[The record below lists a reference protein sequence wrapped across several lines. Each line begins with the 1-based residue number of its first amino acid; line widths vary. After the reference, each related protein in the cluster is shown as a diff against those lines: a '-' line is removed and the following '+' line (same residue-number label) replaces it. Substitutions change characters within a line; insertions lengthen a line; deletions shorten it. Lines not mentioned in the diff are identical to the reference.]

1 MKRLIPVLVALLL
14 TLVADGVTAQRRGAP
29 QQRAEEGRRAR
40 MEQMIQ
46 GRFDAM
52 VREQL
57 GLSDEQSQKLENVLE
72 GFREQRR
79 GFMQDERSTRR
90 QLMNLGAGDEL
101 TEEQATEALQAMLR
115 LREEEVRLFREEQEA
130 LVGVISARQL
140 LRFVVMREQLNQR
153 IQSIRGG
160 GGRGM
165 GPPAG
170 RRPGGRGGPPG
181 GFRLER

>member
-1 MKRLIPVLVALLL
+1 MNRLIGVLVALLITVGSEGL
-14 TLVADGVTAQRRGAP
+14 TAQRRGSP
-29 QQRAEEGRRAR
+29 DQRPGEGRRAE
-40 MEQMIQ
+40 MEQMIR

-52 VREQL
+52 VRQQL
-57 GLSDEQSQKLENVLE
+57 GLSDEQSQRLQDVLE
-72 GFREQRR
+72 GYREQRR

-101 TEEQATEALQAMLR
+101 TEEQATEALQQMLR

-140 LRFVVMREQLNQR
+140 LRFVVMRDQLNQR
-153 IQSIRGG
+153 IQSIRAG

-165 GPPAG
+165 GPPG
-170 RRPGGRGGPPG
+170 ERRPGGGAGPP
-181 GFRLER
+181 